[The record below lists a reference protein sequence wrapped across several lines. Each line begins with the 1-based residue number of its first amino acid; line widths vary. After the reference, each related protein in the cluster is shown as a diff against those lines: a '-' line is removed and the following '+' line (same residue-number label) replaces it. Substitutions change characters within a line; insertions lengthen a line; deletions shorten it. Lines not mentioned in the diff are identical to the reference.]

1 MTLLGLTGGIASGKS
16 TVAARLAEHGAVVV
30 DADLLAR
37 EAVQPGS
44 PGLAA
49 IVREFGEQV
58 LAPDGSLDRVAL
70 GAIVFADSAARH
82 RLNTIVHPEVGRLS
96 RARFGDAF
104 AADPHAVV
112 VYDVPLL
119 AEARAVEEFD
129 LVVVVS
135 APADA
140 RIRRMVELRG
150 MDEDEARRR
159 VRAQASEEERLAIAD
174 EVIDTGGTLDQTLGQ
189 VDALWRRLTT
199 P

>member
-1 MTLLGLTGGIASGKS
+1 MTLIGLTGGIASGKS

-58 LAPDGSLDRVAL
+58 LAADGSLDRPKL
-70 GAIVFADSAARH
+70 GAIVFQDPEALA
-82 RLNTIVHPEVGRLS
+82 RLNAIVHPEVGRLS
-96 RARFGDAF
+96 RERFGEAF

-119 AEARAVEEFD
+119 AEARVADEFD
-129 LVVVVS
+129 RVVVVH
-135 APADA
+135 APADE
-140 RIRRMVELRG
+140 RVRRMVELRG
-150 MDEDEARRR
+150 MDEAEARRR
-159 VRAQASEEERLAIAD
+159 VDAQASDEARLAIAD
-174 EVIDTGGTLDQTLGQ
+174 EVIDASGSLEHTREQ
-189 VDALWRRLTT
+189 VDGLWRRLLL
-199 P
+199 